1 MYREETVTI
10 DVGGRAL
17 KFSTGKVAKQA
28 HGATWVRY
36 GDSVVL
42 VTAGMDKNGREGL
55 DFLPFTVDYRE
66 YTYAGG
72 RIPGGFFKRE
82 GKPTD
87 PEVLISRMIDRP
99 LRPLF
104 PEGFHYETQVIAM
117 VLSADYE
124 NDPGIMA
131 INGAS
136 FSLYCSTIPFTRP
149 IGAVRVGLMDSQYV
163 VNPSMKV
170 MDQSRLN
177 LVVAGTKEAI
187 CMVEAGAGELSESE
201 MVEALKVA
209 HAEIRKIV
217 QAQEELFARLG
228 IQKMVVE
235 RPGVDPAHLAEVE
248 EKIAAPLKQAMA
260 VKGKL
265 AMYAALDKVRDD
277 LLATYPEDQPE
288 RKAEAGRIYHEVLVK
303 IFRSVLLREGRRV
316 DGRLFDEIRPV
327 WSEVGVLPRTH
338 GSALFTR
345 GETMALANC
354 TLGTAADA
362 QRLSGLLEGQQ
373 KHFILH
379 YNFPPFSVGE
389 VKFLRGPG
397 RREIGHGALAERAI
411 APMIPD
417 EKAFPYTIRVVSDI
431 LESNGSSS
439 QATICGA
446 TLALMDAGVPIK
458 APVAGVAMG
467 LIMEGDRYAILSD
480 IAGLED
486 HYGDMDFKVAG
497 TSKGITALQMDIKV
511 DGISFEI
518 MTEALEQARKGRLH
532 LLELMAQTLPAPR
545 ADISPYAPRIYA
557 IQIPKAKIGELIGPG
572 GKNVR
577 AIQESTGVD
586 INIEEDGTVQVAS
599 SDAAAAEKA
608 LSMIR
613 AQMEEPELGR
623 IYKGV
628 VKRVEPYGAF
638 VEILPGTDGLL
649 HVSELDWNRV
659 DSVDD
664 VLKLGDEI
672 EVKLVDYERGG
683 KLRLSRKVLLP
694 KPEGYVERPR
704 APRDDRPPRSGP
716 RGDRRDDRRGDRDRG
731 GDRGRPSRPR

>member
-1 MYREETVTI
+1 MYREETVTVDI
-10 DVGGRAL
+10 GGRAL

-42 VTAGMDKNGREGL
+42 VTAAMDKNGREGL

-136 FSLYCSTIPFTRP
+136 FSLYCSVIPFTRP
-149 IGAVRVGLMDSQYV
+149 IGAVRVGLMDGQYV

-187 CMVEAGAGELSESE
+187 CMVEAGASELSESE
-201 MVEALKVA
+201 MVEALKIA

-217 QAQEELFARLG
+217 EAQEELFARLG
-228 IQKMVVE
+228 IQKMAVE
-235 RPGVDPAHLAEVE
+235 RPVVDPAHLAEVE
-248 EKIAAPLKQAMA
+248 ERIAVPLRQAMA

-303 IFRSVLLREGRRV
+303 TFRSVLLREGRRV

-518 MTEALEQARKGRLH
+518 MTEALQQARKGRLH

-545 ADISPYAPRIYA
+545 PDISPYAPRIYA

-608 LSMIR
+608 LAMIR

-694 KPEGYVERPR
+694 KPEGYMERPR

>member
-1 MYREETVTI
+1 MVREEAVEVEI
-10 DVGGRAL
+10 GGRPL

-28 HGATWVRY
+28 HGSSWVRY

-42 VTAGMDKNGREGL
+42 VTAGMDKSTREGL

-87 PEVLISRMIDRP
+87 PEVLVSRMIDRP

-104 PEGFHYETQVIAM
+104 PDHYHQETQVIAM
-117 VLSADYE
+117 VLSTDYE
-124 NDPGIMA
+124 NEPGIMA

-136 FSLYCSTIPFTRP
+136 FALYCSPIPFTKP
-149 IGAVRVGLMDSQYV
+149 VGAVRVGLFDGQYV
-163 VNPSMKV
+163 INPSMKE
-170 MDQSRLN
+170 MDKSRIN
-177 LVVAGTKEAI
+177 LVVAGTKEAL
-187 CMVEAGAGELSESE
+187 CMVEAGASEASE
-201 MVEALKVA
+201 EEMIQALQAGHEAIK
-209 HAEIRKIV
+209 KIV
-217 QAQEELFARLG
+217 AAQEELFSRLN
-228 IQKMVVE
+228 ILKMTVE
-235 RPGVDPAHLAEVE
+235 APAVDAAHAAEVE
-248 EKIAAPLKQAMA
+248 AKIAGPIKEAMA

-265 AMYAALDKVRDD
+265 AMYAALDKVKDD
-277 LLATYPEDQPE
+277 LLATYPEDQAE
-288 RKAEAGRIYHEVLVK
+288 RKAEAAHIYHEVLVK
-303 IFRSVLLREGRRV
+303 VFRNQLLFEGRRA

-327 WSEVGVLPRTH
+327 WCEVGVLPRTH

-354 TLGTAADA
+354 TLGTASDV
-362 QRLSGLLEGQQ
+362 QRLSGLLEGTE

-397 RREIGHGALAERAI
+397 RREIGHGALAERALL
-411 APMIPD
+411 PVIPA
-417 EKAFPYTIRVVSDI
+417 EKDFPYTIRVVSDI

-467 LIMEGDRYAILSD
+467 LIMEKGRYAILSD

-497 TSKGITALQMDIKV
+497 TAKGITALQMDIKV
-511 DGISFEI
+511 EGVSFEI
-518 MTEALEQARKGRLH
+518 MREALAQAHRGRLH
-532 LLELMAQTLPAPR
+532 LLEIMAETMPSPR
-545 ADISPYAPRIYA
+545 PDISPLAPRIYTL
-557 IQIPKAKIGELIGPG
+557 QIPKSRIGDLIGPG

-577 AIQESTGVD
+577 AIQEATGVD
-586 INIEEDGTVQVAS
+586 INIEDDGTVQVAS
-599 SDAAAAEKA
+599 PDSASAQKA
-608 LSMIR
+608 LEMIR
-613 AQMEEPELGR
+613 SQMEEPEAGR
-623 IYKGV
+623 IYKGI

-638 VEILPGTDGLL
+638 VEILPGQDGLL
-649 HVSELDWNRV
+649 HVSELDWKRV
-659 DSVDD
+659 EKVEDYINV
-664 VLKLGDEI
+664 GDEI
-672 EVKLVDYERGG
+672 EVKLMEFERGG

-694 KPEGYVERPR
+694 KPEGYVERPPR
-704 APRDDRPPRSGP
+704 EGRDDRPPR
-716 RGDRRDDRRGDRDRG
+716 RDGDRPRRSGDRDR
-731 GDRGRPSRPR
+731 DRRPPRRS

>member
-1 MYREETVTI
+1 MYREESVSI
-10 DVGGRAL
+10 DVGGRPL

-28 HGATWVRY
+28 HGAMWVRY

-42 VTAGMDKNGREGL
+42 VTAAMDKNGREGL

-104 PEGFHYETQVIAM
+104 PDAYHHETQVIAM
-117 VLSADYE
+117 VLSTDYE
-124 NDPGIMA
+124 NEPGLMA

-136 FSLYCSTIPFTRP
+136 FALYCSCIPFAHP
-149 IGAVRVGLMDSQYV
+149 IGAVRVGLIDGEYV
-163 VNPSMKV
+163 INPSMKV
-170 MDQSRLN
+170 MDKSRLN

-187 CMVEAGAGELSESE
+187 TMVEAGAQELSEEE
-201 MVEALKVA
+201 MIRGLEAGHEAIK
-209 HAEIRKIV
+209 KIV
-217 QAQEELFARLG
+217 AAQEELYARLN
-228 IQKMVVE
+228 IQKLVVE
-235 RPGVDPAHLAEVE
+235 PPVLDPVHVVEVE
-248 EKIAAPLKQAMA
+248 AKIEGALKEAMA

-277 LLATYPEDQPE
+277 LLASYPDDQSE
-288 RKAEAGRIYHEVLVK
+288 RKAEAGKIYHEVLVK
-303 IFRSVLLREGRRV
+303 IFRTVLLKDGRRV
-316 DGRLFDEIRPV
+316 DGRLFDEIRPI

-354 TLGTAADA
+354 TLGTASDV
-362 QRLSGLLEGQQ
+362 QRLSGLLEGTE

-397 RREIGHGALAERAI
+397 RREIGHGALAERAVL
-411 APMIPD
+411 PVIPSETD
-417 EKAFPYTIRVVSDI
+417 FPYTIRVVSDI

-467 LIMEGDRYAILSD
+467 LVMEGDRYAILSD

-497 TSKGITALQMDIKV
+497 TAAGITALQMDIKV
-511 DGISFEI
+511 VGVSSDI
-518 MTEALEQARKGRLH
+518 MREALAQANRGRMH
-532 LLELMAQTLPAPR
+532 ILEAMAQTLEGPR
-545 ADISPYAPRIYA
+545 QDISPLAPRIYA
-557 IQIPKAKIGELIGPG
+557 INIPKSKIGELIGPG

-577 AIQESTGVD
+577 SIQESTGVE
-586 INIEEDGTVQVAS
+586 INIEEDGTVTVAS
-599 SDAAAAEKA
+599 SDSAAAEKA
-608 LSMIR
+608 LAMIR
-613 AQMEEPELGR
+613 SQMEEPEVGK

-638 VEILPGTDGLL
+638 VEILPGQDGLL
-649 HVSELDWNRV
+649 HVSELDWRRV
-659 DSVDD
+659 ERVED
-664 VLKLGDEI
+664 VLKIGDEL
-672 EVKLVDYERGG
+672 EVKLLDFERGG
-683 KLRLSRKVLLP
+683 KLRLSRKILLP
-694 KPEGYVERPR
+694 KPEGYVERPEGDR
-704 APRDDRPPRSGP
+704 RPPRRDDDRPRG
-716 RGDRRDDRRGDRDRG
+716 GDRDRGRGDRDR
-731 GDRGRPSRPR
+731 RPPRRN

>member
-1 MYREETVTI
+1 MYREQTVEVE
-10 DVGGRAL
+10 VGGRPL
-17 KFSTGKVAKQA
+17 RFSTGKVAKQA
-28 HGATWVRY
+28 HGAMWVRY

-42 VTAGMDKNGREGL
+42 VTAGMDKKPRAGM

-82 GKPTD
+82 GRPTD
-87 PEVLISRMIDRP
+87 PEVLVSRMIDRP

-104 PEGFHYETQVIAM
+104 PDNYHYETQVIGM
-117 VLSADYE
+117 VLSTDYE
-124 NDPGIMA
+124 NEPGIMA

-136 FSLYCSTIPFTRP
+136 FALYCSPIPFTRP
-149 IGAVRVGLMDSQYV
+149 VGAVRVGLIDGQLV
-163 VNPSMKV
+163 VNPSMKL

-187 CMVEAGAGELSESE
+187 CMVEAGAQELSEEE
-201 MVEALKVA
+201 MVQALQVA
-209 HAEIRKIV
+209 HDAIRKIV
-217 QAQEELFARLG
+217 AAQEELFGRLG
-228 IQKMVVE
+228 IEKMTVE
-235 RPGVDPAHLAEVE
+235 QPVFDAAHEAEIEAKV
-248 EKIAAPLKQAMA
+248 AGPLREAMA

-265 AMYAALDKVRDD
+265 SMYAALDKVEEE
-277 LLATYPEDQPE
+277 LLATYPEDQEE
-288 RKAEAGRIYHEVLVK
+288 RRAEAAKIFHEVLVK
-303 IFRSVLLREGRRV
+303 TFRGLVLREGRRA

-354 TLGTAADA
+354 TLGTAADV
-362 QRLSGLLEGQQ
+362 QRLSGLLEGTE

-397 RREIGHGALAERAI
+397 RREIGHGALAERALL
-411 APMIPD
+411 PVVPD
-417 EKAFPYTIRVVSDI
+417 EMSFPYTIRVVSDI

-497 TSKGITALQMDIKV
+497 TAKGITALQMDIKV
-511 DGISFEI
+511 SGISFDI
-518 MTEALEQARKGRLH
+518 MREALAQAYKGRMH
-532 LLELMAQTLPAPR
+532 LLGLMAETLPSPR
-545 ADISPYAPRIYA
+545 PDISPLAPRIYA
-557 IQIPKAKIGELIGPG
+557 IQIPKSRIGELIGPG

-608 LSMIR
+608 LQMIR
-613 AQMEEPELGR
+613 SQMEEPELGK

-638 VEILPGTDGLL
+638 VEILPGQDGLL
-649 HVSELDWNRV
+649 HVSELDWKRV
-659 DSVDD
+659 EKVED
-664 VLKLGDEI
+664 VLKLGDEL

-683 KLRLSRKVLLP
+683 KLRLSRKALLP
-694 KPEGYVERPR
+694 KPEGYVERPEGER
-704 APRDDRPPRSGP
+704 RPPR
-716 RGDRRDDRRGDRDRG
+716 RDGDRPHRSGDRDHGRGDRDR
-731 GDRGRPSRPR
+731 RPPRRN